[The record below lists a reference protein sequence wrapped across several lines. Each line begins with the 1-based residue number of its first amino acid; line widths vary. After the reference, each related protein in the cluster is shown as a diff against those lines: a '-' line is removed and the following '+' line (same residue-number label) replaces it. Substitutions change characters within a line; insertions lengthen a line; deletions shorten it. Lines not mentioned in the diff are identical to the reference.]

1 MLGSLFKKS
10 VNGSLF
16 SGIMK
21 KTTAEAGTDEED
33 LPHYMRSMDPKS
45 GRRRQSIQQGAAAA
59 LEAMNPAKRMGK
71 GSPRKGS
78 LSPREALRKDSAAP
92 PNPGLKR
99 TLTRRFTLNQI
110 APSPEQIAAANAN
123 DLGEVVIEVV
133 LASGLKKPT
142 RVGTPAPSPFVK
154 LTVRGSEKRS
164 KKQERTLFPMWNERL
179 VWAGKRGELC
189 TPKMLVEVLAWD
201 PLTPTSM
208 GRAEVDLAELIV
220 GTACETM
227 VALGEVRPHA

>member
-10 VNGSLF
+10 VHGSLF

-21 KTTAEAGTDEED
+21 KPTAEAGTNEED
-33 LPHYMRSMDPKS
+33 LPHYMRSIDHNA
-45 GRRRQSIQQGAAAA
+45 GRRRHSIMQVAEGAAAA
-59 LEAMNPAKRMGK
+59 LDALNPAKLMGK

-78 LSPREALRKDSAAP
+78 LSPRSSLNKHSAAP
-92 PNPGLKR
+92 PNPGLNR
-99 TLTRRFTLNQI
+99 TLTRRFTLNKI
-110 APSPEQIAAANAN
+110 APSPEQIKAANAN
-123 DLGEVVIEVV
+123 DMGEVVIEVV

-208 GRAEVDLAELIV
+208 GRAEVDIAQLIV
-220 GTACETM
+220 GTACEMM
-227 VALGEVRPHA
+227 VALGEV